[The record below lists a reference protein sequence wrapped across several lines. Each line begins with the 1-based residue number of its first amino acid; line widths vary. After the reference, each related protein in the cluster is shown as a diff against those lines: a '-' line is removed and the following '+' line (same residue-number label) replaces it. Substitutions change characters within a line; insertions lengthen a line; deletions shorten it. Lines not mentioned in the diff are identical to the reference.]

1 MSDLEPGTL
10 YQDLATGAICVVD
23 DITNNSVTLHMT
35 DSPYRELEMPAA
47 LFLTGYALAN
57 SE

>member
-1 MSDLEPGTL
+1 MSNVEQGAL
-10 YQDLATGAICVVD
+10 YQDLATGLLCQVD
-23 DITNNSVTLHMT
+23 AVSDSGVCLHMT
-35 DSPYRELEMPAA
+35 DPPYAELEMPAA

>member
-10 YQDLATGAICVVD
+10 YQDLATGALCVVD
-23 DITNNSVTLHMT
+23 DVTHDLVRIHMT
-35 DSPYRELEMPAA
+35 DPPHGELDMPAE
-47 LFLTGYALAN
+47 LFLKGYALAN